1 MVGQPDEDEGRANRL
16 VHVRGNV
23 GVQEII
29 HARELLVLARKAAT
43 VRVRDSELSPIK
55 RVRLSL
61 GLLHGS
67 PSEGLLA
74 EVATRLLE
82 LGIDQ
87 KHYWVGTFYTL
98 LLSPAVR
105 RAQAAYFTPPNLSKA
120 LIRLVRSE
128 GFDPLHHTAIDP
140 AAGGAAFLSTLAGE
154 MRELEVPPKDILRR
168 LHGIE
173 IDRGLARL
181 SEALIADRIGS
192 SITPGSVVEVRDAL
206 KGRHAKTYDL
216 VIANPPYGRISLSA
230 LRDNAW
236 RDVCHPGHIN
246 KYALFAERCFRLAKP
261 GGLVAL
267 VLPSSFIAGPLYG
280 KLRAYM
286 REQGEILTLGSV
298 TTRNDVFVDVTQ
310 DVSIVVARAGTVH
323 RPDHAVS
330 FGNVTGF
337 GPFKP
342 TFATTLPAKSADAWM
357 SAGKQPG
364 VATGGATLADYRA
377 VLRVGYFVW
386 NRELE
391 RMSKRRSAKLDMPL
405 LWARNVRPGKFC
417 LPRAKTGKGIDFVR
431 FDKESPAIVRS
442 NAVIL
447 QRTTNSAQSRRLI
460 AARVSPSVLHK
471 WGGFVTENHTLLV
484 TAPDVAT
491 LNTLCFLLNSAAVD
505 GRYRQLSGTAS
516 ISANLLRNLDLP
528 TPEALAHA
536 IQAVGLCEEAVERAY
551 AATASA
557 KARRTA

>member
-1 MVGQPDEDEGRANRL
+1 M
-16 VHVRGNV
+16 
-23 GVQEII
+23 
-29 HARELLVLARKAAT
+29 HARELLVLARKAAFERDRAHELSSRER
-43 VRVRDSELSPIK
+43 VRVCLDLLRGKPNKGLLVE
-55 RVRLSL
+55 VTTRLSK
-61 GLLHGS
+61 
-67 PSEGLLA
+67 
-74 EVATRLLE
+74 

-98 LLSPAVR
+98 LLPPAVR

-128 GFDPLHHTAIDP
+128 GFDPLRHTAIDP

-154 MRELEVPPKDILRR
+154 MQELRASPKDILRR

-181 SEALIADRIGS
+181 SEALIADRVNGS
-192 SITPGSVVEVRDAL
+192 VPAGTVVEVRDAL
-206 KGRHAKTYDL
+206 KARHHKTYDL
-216 VIANPPYGRISLSA
+216 VIANPPYGRISVDE
-230 LRDNAW
+230 LRDKAW

-246 KYALFAERCFRLAKP
+246 KYALFVERCFRLAKP

-286 REQGEILTLGSV
+286 REKGELLTLGSV

-310 DVSIVVARAGTVH
+310 DVSIIVARAGNPH
-323 RPDHAVS
+323 RADRAVS

-342 TFATTLPAKSADAWM
+342 TFATTLPLKSDDAWI

-364 VATGGATLADYRA
+364 VAIGGATLADYGA
-377 VLRVGYFVW
+377 CLRVGYFVW

-405 LWARNVRPGKFC
+405 VWARNIRVGTFC
-417 LPRAKTGKGIDFVR
+417 VPKAKTGRGIDFVR
-431 FDKESPAIVRS
+431 FEEESPAIVRT
-442 NAVIL
+442 NAIVL
-447 QRTTNSAQSRRLI
+447 QRTTNSAQARRLI
-460 AARVSPSVLHK
+460 AARVSPGVLKK
-471 WGGFVTENHTLLV
+471 WGGFVTENHTLVL
-484 TAPDVAT
+484 TAPNVAA
-491 LNTLCFLLNSAAVD
+491 LNTLCFLLNSVAVD
-505 GRYRQLSGTAS
+505 TRYRQLSGTAS
-516 ISANLLRNLDLP
+516 ISATLLRNLDLP
-528 TPEALAHA
+528 TPQALA
-536 IQAVGLCEEAVERAY
+536 QAVSKLGLCEEAVEHAY
-551 AATASA
+551 ATRVLLKATLSA
-557 KARRTA
+557 